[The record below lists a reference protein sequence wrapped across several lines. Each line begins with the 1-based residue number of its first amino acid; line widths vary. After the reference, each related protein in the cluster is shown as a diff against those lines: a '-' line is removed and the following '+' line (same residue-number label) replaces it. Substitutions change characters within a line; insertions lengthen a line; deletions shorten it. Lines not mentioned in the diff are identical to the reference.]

1 MESINNEDQMWIY
14 IYMCV
19 CVNIHTYEHVINDI
33 CGRKD
38 KLWDS
43 LV

>member
-14 IYMCV
+14 IYIYM

-38 KLWDS
+38 KLWNS